1 MVGRVK
7 YNVMS
12 DQELQFMKSR
22 MEQLLI
28 ERGIHLDHDEMLSEL
43 AQLGCVVDMEKKDV
57 RFT

>member
-28 ERGIHLDHDEMLSEL
+28 ERGIHLDHD
-43 AQLGCVVDMEKKDV
+43 G
-57 RFT
+57 